1 MNNNMGGFLG
11 LAMKAGKIA
20 AGDGRAAEQARKGNA
35 HLIILSCD
43 ASENTQKKYDNIS
56 NFRGIPM
63 ITLDIDRY
71 ELGRILGREFAACA
85 AVCDKGFADGIL
97 SRNSGGINRKG

>member
-1 MNNNMGGFLG
+1 MDNKMSGFLG

-20 AGDGRAAEQARKGNA
+20 AGDSRAAEQARKGNA

-43 ASENTQKKYDNIS
+43 ASENTQKKYENIS
-56 NFRGIPM
+56 NFRDIPM

-71 ELGRILGREFAACA
+71 ELGRILGREFAVIAV
-85 AVCDKGFADGIL
+85 VCDKGFADGIL
-97 SRNSGGINRKG
+97 SRNSSGIIRKG